1 MLCPPCPA
9 ASLTGSRRRVSQ
21 LPIAKLT
28 NVATTKK
35 ARAKKPAKKTRGNP
49 PRRNPVRAG
58 ATSGNPSRVHQA
70 GARDWIAGARLRT
83 LSVAVT
89 PVALGTAVA
98 YNTQGYNLALALL
111 CLGVAI
117 FLQVGVNF
125 ANDYSDGVR
134 GTDAQR
140 VGPSRLTGSGAA
152 SPRTVLSVALVFFG
166 LGAICGVAI
175 VVLTGLWWLLAV
187 GAVAI
192 IAAWFYTG
200 GKLPYGYLGLG
211 ELVAFLFF
219 GPVAT
224 VGTAFVQI
232 EQAPTN
238 SVLAGVV
245 AGFFAAAIMLV
256 NNIRD
261 REQDAQSGKQT
272 LAVRV
277 GDRIARIL
285 FVVVL
290 AGAYGVLALF
300 GLIFAWAPLVFLT
313 LLVAAP
319 VILIVLLAKTP
330 GELVLAL
337 KLTSLAA
344 LLTGLG
350 LAAAIAF

>member
-1 MLCPPCPA
+1 
-9 ASLTGSRRRVSQ
+9 
-21 LPIAKLT
+21 
-28 NVATTKK
+28 VATTNK
-35 ARAKKPAKKTRGNP
+35 ARAKKPAKKAQKNAPRTNP
-49 PRRNPVRAG
+49 AK
-58 ATSGNPSRVHQA
+58 ASAASGNPAKVRRA
-70 GARDWIAGARLRT
+70 TPRDWIAGARLRT

-152 SPRTVLSVALVFFG
+152 PPRTVLTVALVFFAIGAACG
-166 LGAICGVAI
+166 LAI
-175 VVLTGLWWLLAV
+175 VVLTGLWWLLAI

-192 IAAWFYTG
+192 VAAWFYTG

-219 GPVAT
+219 GLVAT
-224 VGTAFVQI
+224 VGTTYVQI
-232 EQAPTN
+232 EQVPLDA
-238 SVLAGVV
+238 VLAGVM
-245 AGFFAAAIMLV
+245 AGLFAAAIMLV

-261 REQDAQSGKQT
+261 REQDARVGKKT

-277 GDRIARIL
+277 GNRPARIV
-285 FVVVL
+285 FVLLVVS
-290 AGAYGVLALF
+290 AYGVLVPFAL
-300 GLIFAWAPLVFLT
+300 LFAGAPLVYFT
-313 LLVAAP
+313 LLISAP
-319 VILIVLLAKTP
+319 VALIVLLATTP
-330 GELVLAL
+330 GELVLSL